1 MELQLALLQR
11 TWRAGLFVSTLVLG
25 ILASGCGGGSSTPP
39 PPPPPPKLS
48 IVTTSLL
55 NGMVAFPYSQ
65 VIQAN
70 GGVAPF
76 VWSVSSGSLPD
87 SVSLTQSSKDSIT
100 ISGTPASTQTA
111 TFTIQVKD
119 ASSQTSTQAY
129 TVNIANTGS
138 VQMQALS
145 GQVSAGVVE
154 IQGASAASF
163 NPMSWQHDTL
173 NWVPDVRTPMLAP
186 LPGTFQNIYS
196 PWALEQANGWLL
208 FYGGWDGT
216 ETSDDRV
223 YNIPTQDF
231 LTFGSRTLV
240 IDHGAFLHVNN
251 ENITQLPDGSMH
263 MITTTTVDAVSN
275 DKPTYFSS
283 PDGITWNGAAEP
295 YSAQLTDVVSIPDD
309 PIYAGSDY
317 NGGNVLLWDNNEWTL
332 YYSEGVFGG
341 PNGKVFRATS
351 LNPPQF
357 QSAGSVLNTSHYAN
371 DVRKLEVGGKTWYL
385 MLLYIEEVT
394 FGDTPSPV
402 FSYSLSNDGIT
413 FGTENMLFGGT
424 HPEDHFVTTPA
435 FVMKGDRILGVLYG
449 ANAIDLLNAQNQIYA
464 RWLQKKIVITDSSG
478 TEYLLQGGYGPDRQW
493 FQTPA
498 SGSLEGTMVVYA
510 EDGVTPL
517 AKGLVNLSGGKTYQ
531 MIIAGGS

>member
-1 MELQLALLQR
+1 MELKLRRLER
-11 TWRAGLFVSTLVLG
+11 TWRAGLFVCTWVLG
-25 ILASGCGGGSSTPP
+25 VLASGCGSGSSTHPP
-39 PPPPPPKLS
+39 PPPTLS
-48 IVTTSLL
+48 IATTSLL
-55 NGMVAFPYSQ
+55 SGMVAFPYSQ
-65 VIQAN
+65 MIQAN

-76 VWSVSSGSLPD
+76 AWSVSSGSLPD
-87 SVSLTQSSKDSIT
+87 SVSLSPSSTNSVT
-100 ISGTPASTQTA
+100 ISGTPANTQTA
-111 TFTIQVKD
+111 NFTVQVKD
-119 ASSQTSTQAY
+119 ASSQVSTQAY

-154 IQGASAASF
+154 IQGVSAGSF
-163 NPMSWQHDTL
+163 NPRSWQQNTL
-173 NWVPDVRTPMLAP
+173 NWIPDVRTPMLAP

-196 PWALEQANGWLL
+196 PWPLEQTNGWLL

-216 ETSDDRV
+216 ETSNDRV
-223 YNIPTQDF
+223 YNVPTQDF
-231 LTFGSRTLV
+231 LTFGARTVV

-251 ENITQLPDGSMH
+251 ENVTQLPDGSMH
-263 MITTTTVDAVSN
+263 MITTTTVDQVSN

-283 PDGITWNGAAEP
+283 PDGITWNGAPEP

-341 PNGKVFRATS
+341 SNGKVFRATS
-351 LNPPQF
+351 SNPPQF
-357 QSAGSVLNTSHYAN
+357 RSAGSVLKTTHYAN
-371 DVRKLEVGGKTWYL
+371 DVRKIAVGGKPWYL
-385 MLLYIEEVT
+385 MLLYIEEVQ

-413 FGTENMLFGGT
+413 FATENVLFGGEYS
-424 HPEDHFVTTPA
+424 EDHFVTTPA

-449 ANAIDLLNAQNQIYA
+449 ANAIDLLNAQDRIYA
-464 RWLQKKIVITDSSG
+464 RWLQKKIIITDSSG
-478 TEYLLQGGYGPDRQW
+478 TEYLLQGGYGPNRQW

-498 SGSLEGTMVVYA
+498 SGTLDGTMTVYA

-517 AKGLVNLSGGKTYQ
+517 AKGPISLSGGKTYQ
-531 MIIAGGS
+531 MTLGGG

>member
-1 MELQLALLQR
+1 MELKLALLER
-11 TWRAGLFVSTLVLG
+11 TWRAAVFVSISTLG

-39 PPPPPPKLS
+39 PPPPPPTLS
-48 IVTTSLL
+48 IVTASLRS
-55 NGMVAFPYSQ
+55 GMVAFPYSQ
-65 VIQAN
+65 AIEAN

-76 VWSVSSGSLPD
+76 AWRVSSGSLPG
-87 SVSLTQSSKDSIT
+87 SVNLSQSSTNSVT
-100 ISGTPASTQTA
+100 VSGTPGAAETAS
-111 TFTIQVKD
+111 FTVQVKD
-119 ASSQTSTQAY
+119 ASSQVSTQAY

-138 VQMQALS
+138 VQMQALT
-145 GQVSAGVVE
+145 GQVSTGVIE
-154 IQGASAASF
+154 IQGVSAASF
-163 NPMSWQHDTL
+163 NPESWQQDTL

-186 LPGTFQNIYS
+186 LAGTFQNIYS

-223 YNIPTQDF
+223 YNIPTPDF
-231 LTFGSRTLV
+231 LTFGARTLV

-263 MITTTTVDAVSN
+263 MITTTTVDQVSN

-283 PDGITWNGAAEP
+283 PDGIIWNGAPEP

-341 PNGKVFRATS
+341 SKGKVFRATS
-351 LNPPQF
+351 SAPPHF
-357 QSAGSVLNTSHYAN
+357 QSAGSVLKTTHYAN
-371 DVRKLEVGGKTWYL
+371 DVRKIEADGKTWYL

-413 FGTENMLFGGT
+413 FGTENKLFGGT
-424 HPEDHFVTTPA
+424 HAEDHFVTTPA

-449 ANAIDLLNAQNQIYA
+449 ANAIDLLNAQDQIYA

-493 FQTPA
+493 FQTPPA
-498 SGSLEGTMVVYA
+498 GLIQGTITIYA

-517 AKGLVNLSGGKTYQ
+517 AKGPVSISGGKTYQ
-531 MIIAGGS
+531 LILGGG